1 MDSTLRSQRQAVPL
15 ASRADVRRAVHGII
29 LRVLQNSLAREQRRA
44 ADDGFDDNGSES
56 SSDSPPTPRP
66 SEVQRRKALQR
77 SRLYEDVLYRRA
89 SSVEEYSD
97 PSTLVE
103 RVFKVGR
110 AVCLASQS
118 RRREEETRR
127 GRRRS
132 LSSQEA
138 HSHQSSDPC
147 ATGRSRSF

>member
-1 MDSTLRSQRQAVPL
+1 MDSPSHQPQRRAVPL

-29 LRVLQNSLAREQRRA
+29 LRVLRNSLAREQRRRA
-44 ADDGFDDNGSES
+44 SDGSDS
-56 SSDSPPTPRP
+56 SSDSTPTPPTRRL

-77 SRLYEDVLYRRA
+77 SRFYEDVLYRRA

-110 AVCLASQS
+110 SVCLASQ
-118 RRREEETRR
+118 RRCQESRR
-127 GRRRS
+127 GRRS
-132 LSSQEA
+132 SSSSQA
-138 HSHQSSDPC
+138 HSHRSSDPC
-147 ATGRSRSF
+147 ARRSRSF